1 MLRMSMILLCT
12 RFLFSITASELVDRM
27 EKEVKPQDMQSELTM
42 VLTNKKGRVKTLK
55 LKSISNKDSERQ
67 IIWFLEPKRD
77 RGIALLKIEHKEKAD
92 EMRMWLPAFKKIRR
106 ITSEKKTGSFMGSD
120 LSYED
125 LYSRSKEDYSYSLI
139 ESKNIEGVECYVL
152 VSTPSKELLSEYS
165 KHVSWIAQESLLPI
179 KEESYDENGELLKK
193 KEMKYTDLGKY
204 SLVKEIFVKNVQ
216 KEHSTHLSFDNT
228 VVDSGIK
235 DGYFNENKLKR
246 IPK

>member
-1 MLRMSMILLCT
+1 MD
-12 RFLFSITASELVDRM
+12 A
-27 EKEVKPQDMQSELTM
+27 KKKPQDMQSDLTM
-42 VLTNKKGRVKTLK
+42 VLTNKKGRVKTSK

-125 LYSRSKEDYSYSLI
+125 LYSREKKDYSYSLI
-139 ESKNIEGVECYVL
+139 ENEFIGGVECYVL

-165 KHVSWIAQESLLPI
+165 KHVSWIEKDSLLPI
-179 KEESYDENGELLKK
+179 KEKSYDGNGELLKK

-204 SLVKEIFVKNVQ
+204 SLVKEIFVENVQ
-216 KEHSTHLSFDNT
+216 KEHSTHLSFLISNFW
-228 VVDSGIK
+228 VS
-235 DGYFNENKLKR
+235 
-246 IPK
+246 